1 MHYLFQAVGTKERS
15 QKTAFVL
22 EMLQV
27 ECTLISARYLIMSS
41 GTFPIDGKIG
51 LVRFVYAF

>member
-1 MHYLFQAVGTKERS
+1 MHYLFWAVGAKEHS
-15 QKTAFVL
+15 QKAAFVL

-41 GTFPIDGKIG
+41 GTSPIDGKIG